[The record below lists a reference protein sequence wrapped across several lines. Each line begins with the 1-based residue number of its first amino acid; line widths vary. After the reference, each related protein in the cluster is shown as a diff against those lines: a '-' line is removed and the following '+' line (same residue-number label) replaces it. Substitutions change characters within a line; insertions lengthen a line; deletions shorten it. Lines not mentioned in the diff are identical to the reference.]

1 MAAHRGNNRSV
12 KTKDKGEK
20 LVAIIG
26 PSSVVKNKKVQ
37 PLSPPPS
44 PPQSP
49 PLSPVP
55 VSPLVQYPGSP
66 VAAATTATRETA
78 VVTVSDVKKK
88 KRKERYYRISQ
99 ETWQANYELVQEQK
113 RATQKTAELLQL
125 CIARIKQSGHYEPQ
139 TVTKPDAFDF
149 TTTKTVETGT
159 IVPNA
164 HNPKDLKTVERE
176 ERSETTAVTAPEDI
190 SARLLQQLC
199 WWRELSPEEE
209 VRVAN
214 LPSEY
219 KLPVADAK
227 RFLLRAREEQS
238 QLKQQTTNYDQPMLD
253 EPRTSGGKKSVATK
267 ISNKQLTVV
276 TKHKGPEKKET
287 ISDQQKSP
295 TTIDMKGL
303 YRSAFDVRRH
313 QMREQRQRRV
323 VAAKRI
329 QQWWWR
335 QRLSSLYRQQQ
346 QQRMQVKEA
355 NLSTGTISGMPKTT
369 PKPEEDKEESLKEH
383 KETQLSCTTTTDL
396 KEVQNDARGSM
407 MMATFKTVS
416 CVLFIGLLLFTIAVL
431 FFVDGIVSIQTRNP
445 RLGDEQ

>member
-1 MAAHRGNNRSV
+1 
-12 KTKDKGEK
+12 
-20 LVAIIG
+20 
-26 PSSVVKNKKVQ
+26 
-37 PLSPPPS
+37 
-44 PPQSP
+44 
-49 PLSPVP
+49 
-55 VSPLVQYPGSP
+55 
-66 VAAATTATRETA
+66 
-78 VVTVSDVKKK
+78 
-88 KRKERYYRISQ
+88 
-99 ETWQANYELVQEQK
+99 
-113 RATQKTAELLQL
+113 
-125 CIARIKQSGHYEPQ
+125 
-139 TVTKPDAFDF
+139 
-149 TTTKTVETGT
+149 
-159 IVPNA
+159 
-164 HNPKDLKTVERE
+164 
-176 ERSETTAVTAPEDI
+176 
-190 SARLLQQLC
+190 
-199 WWRELSPEEE
+199 
-209 VRVAN
+209 
-214 LPSEY
+214 
-219 KLPVADAK
+219 
-227 RFLLRAREEQS
+227 
-238 QLKQQTTNYDQPMLD
+238 MLD